1 MEISTDIRLATLGDA
16 AIIASLVSALGYTC
30 TTDRMRAR
38 LEALAGDRGHATF
51 VAAIDGKVAGMIGAF
66 ICRIYEEDEPIGRII
81 ALSVGCEYRGHG
93 LGRSLVQTAERW
105 FGSQGVRA
113 VLVNSGFDRRDAHDF
128 YERVGYSAKGTS
140 FRKKLSRDS

>member
-1 MEISTDIRLATLGDA
+1 MEYQADIRLATLGDA
-16 AIIASLVSALGYTC
+16 ESIAELVSALGYPC
-30 TTDRMRAR
+30 TTDQMQAR
-38 LEALAGDRGHATF
+38 LEALAADRGHATF
-51 VAAIDGKVAGMIGAF
+51 VATIDGDVAGMIGAF
-66 ICRIYEEDEPIGRII
+66 ICRIYEEDEPVGRII
-81 ALSVGCEYRGHG
+81 ALSVDGKYRGHG

-140 FRKKLSRDS
+140 FRKKLSR